1 MWHQRFLQAEKATST
16 ISATLYY
23 LFKHSKFKN
32 QRVAVKSKGR
42 DSKKRKSKVEIVT
55 DFIKLNDEI
64 PVCVAATVDDLL
76 VLKLQISV
84 IAYDNEFLK
93 VRLEESESRISF
105 LEEEEKVLM
114 KILNA
119 KMTFAS
125 CNFKTS

>member
-1 MWHQRFLQAEKATST
+1 M
-16 ISATLYY
+16 
-23 LFKHSKFKN
+23 
-32 QRVAVKSKGR
+32 
-42 DSKKRKSKVEIVT
+42 T

-105 LEEEEKVLM
+105 LEEEEEKVLM

>member
-1 MWHQRFLQAEKATST
+1 M
-16 ISATLYY
+16 
-23 LFKHSKFKN
+23 
-32 QRVAVKSKGR
+32 
-42 DSKKRKSKVEIVT
+42 T